1 MVTSLLWPM
10 SFGPLVTVLMG
21 FHCMMFFTLEC
32 IGFNNILAHTWALF
46 IPHLSAVS
54 NLSNH
59 ISFWYHGWAAS
70 RQSLLA
76 PPPIFLPHALL
87 SLYLFCPAPLGSL
100 FAGLFFFFFF
110 KQLVTVL
117 SVSYMHFRGIR
128 VKTERADYYC
138 TYMYC
143 ILISE
148 TVVICCSMNYYLL
161 YHSSFIHI
169 NFLPLGLW
177 FSIRSGIFL
186 FCCLND
192 LGLFPDNN
200 SISVINFIILPLK
213 VERLEVLCGTTRMSQ
228 WF

>member
-10 SFGPLVTVLMG
+10 SFGPLVTVLTG

-59 ISFWYHGWAAS
+59 IILVSWMGGIKAKSIGSPAYFS
-70 RQSLLA
+70 
-76 PPPIFLPHALL
+76 PPRTAQLVFVLPC
-87 SLYLFCPAPLGSL
+87 STWEPVCRPVV
-100 FAGLFFFFFF
+100 FFFF

-117 SVSYMHFRGIR
+117 SVSYTHFRGIC

-143 ILISE
+143 ILKSE
-148 TVVICCSMNYYLL
+148 TVVICCSMYLL
-161 YHSSFIHI
+161 
-169 NFLPLGLW
+169 PLV
-177 FSIRSGIFL
+177 
-186 FCCLND
+186 
-192 LGLFPDNN
+192 P
-200 SISVINFIILPLK
+200 
-213 VERLEVLCGTTRMSQ
+213 Q
-228 WF
+228 WFHSHQFSASWPLVPHLIWYFSFRLL